1 MAIWQIIDTK
11 GDTLDPSFDDGNDR
25 IPGEEG
31 FTTEIVES
39 YAGPGN
45 YNYSGT
51 PNWTP
56 LPQPEAEEAQEDPA

>member
-11 GDTLDPSFDDGNDR
+11 GDTLDPTFDDGNDR

-31 FTTEIVES
+31 FTDEIVKS
-39 YAGPGN
+39 YAGEGN
-45 YNYSGT
+45 YNYSTT

-56 LPQPEAEEAQEDPA
+56 LPQPEPEGEEQSPA

>member
-1 MAIWQIIDTK
+1 MALWQIIDTK
-11 GDTLDPSFDDGNDR
+11 DGTLDESFDDRNDR
-25 IPGEEG
+25 LPGEEG
-31 FTTEIVES
+31 WTDEIVKS

-56 LPQPEAEEAQEDPA
+56 LPQPEAEESAEDPA